1 MSWNREI
8 KSLRQLI
15 YLKYML
21 NFMLRF
27 VRVKGKFEL
36 KLRIYEYQSHC
47 WECLLGKVVVLILTE
62 LCGTV
67 RRQ

>member
-1 MSWNREI
+1 
-8 KSLRQLI
+8 
-15 YLKYML
+15 
-21 NFMLRF
+21 MLRF